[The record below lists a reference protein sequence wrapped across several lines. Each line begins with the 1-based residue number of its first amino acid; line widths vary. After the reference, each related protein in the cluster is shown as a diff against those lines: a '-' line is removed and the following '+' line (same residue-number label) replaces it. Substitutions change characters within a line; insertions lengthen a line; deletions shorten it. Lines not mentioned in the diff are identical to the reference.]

1 MEKVNGKMKLKRHVE
16 IKKIVFVRRK
26 KIKNSKICCYE
37 DLNFNVIPLNEIDS
51 LN

>member
-16 IKKIVFVRRK
+16 IKKIVFVK
-26 KIKNSKICCYE
+26 KKNNNNKICCYQ